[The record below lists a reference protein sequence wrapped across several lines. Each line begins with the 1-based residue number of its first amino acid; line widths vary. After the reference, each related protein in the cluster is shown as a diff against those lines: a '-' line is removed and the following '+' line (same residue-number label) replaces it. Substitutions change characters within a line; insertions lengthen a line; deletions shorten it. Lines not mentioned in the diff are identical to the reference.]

1 MTRFEEITTCTPAL
15 HAAVQQLL
23 DQLTPAPMVMSE
35 AQLRAVIDSPVSHL
49 FLLCDEEQ
57 IVGMITVG
65 IYCSPTGSK
74 AWIEDVVVD
83 RRFRGRGYGRQLVER
98 AIDFARTQGV
108 ELLMLTSNPARTAA
122 NALYQAIGF
131 ERKETNC
138 YKLTLK

>member
-1 MTRFEEITTCTPAL
+1 MIRFEEITTYTPAL

-57 IVGMITVG
+57 IAGMITVG

-122 NALYQAIGF
+122 NTLYQAIGF

>member
-83 RRFRGRGYGRQLVER
+83 RRFRGRGYGRLLVER

-122 NALYQAIGF
+122 NTLYQAIGF

>member
-122 NALYQAIGF
+122 NTLYQAIGF

>member
-83 RRFRGRGYGRQLVER
+83 RRFRGRGYGRLLVER